1 MREAANYLSCAYW
14 AVRQLIYAKEL
25 IPIPI
30 GRRYCLDRV
39 DLDNWIE
46 RKKKAMQCDA
56 NLYKMGFA

>member
-1 MREAANYLSCAYW
+1 MREAAGYLSCAYW
-14 AVRQLIYAKEL
+14 AIRQLIYAKEL

-46 RKKKAMQCDA
+46 RKKKAI
-56 NLYKMGFA
+56 